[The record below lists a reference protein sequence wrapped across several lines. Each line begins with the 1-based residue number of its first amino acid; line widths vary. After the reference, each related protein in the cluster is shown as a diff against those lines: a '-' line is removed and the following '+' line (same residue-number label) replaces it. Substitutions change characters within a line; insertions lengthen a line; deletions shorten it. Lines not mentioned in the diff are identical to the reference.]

1 MPTPLLTYNPFY
13 IRVGLAVVAALLVA
27 VCLIYSVRRA
37 RKARTAAA
45 GTEARPT
52 TGDAH
57 LFEYS
62 YRPGT
67 SRIADIL
74 RAALIVLAL
83 VVAAGLV
90 LVLLPQPSVDRV
102 TDAVRSRTAGAPAP
116 EQISLLYLGDEIR
129 GKEFH
134 IRGAIRNISTQ
145 PLEKIDTMIRL
156 YAPNGELLETDVVRM
171 ESEMIAPDAISTF
184 HLTYPD
190 YDGQFSSYAVDFKL
204 RDGETLPYKDMR
216 SAQKGS

>member
-1 MPTPLLTYNPFY
+1 MPTLLLTYNSFY
-13 IRVGLAVVAALLVA
+13 VRVGLAAVAVLLVLG
-27 VCLIYSVRRA
+27 CLIYYVSRV
-37 RKARTAAA
+37 RKARMRAA
-45 GTEARPT
+45 GTAAPA
-52 TGDAH
+52 TGGAH
-57 LFEYS
+57 LFENS

-67 SRIADIL
+67 STIVDVF

-83 VVAAGLV
+83 VVAAGMV
-90 LVLLPQPSVDRV
+90 LILLPQRSVDRM
-102 TDAVRSRTAGAPAP
+102 TDAIRSRTAGSPAP
-116 EQISLLYLGDEIR
+116 EQISLLYLGDEVR

-145 PLEKIDTMIRL
+145 PLERVDTMIRL
-156 YAPNGELLETDVVRM
+156 YAPNGELLETAVVRM

-190 YDGQFSSYAVDFKL
+190 YGGQFASYAVDFKL